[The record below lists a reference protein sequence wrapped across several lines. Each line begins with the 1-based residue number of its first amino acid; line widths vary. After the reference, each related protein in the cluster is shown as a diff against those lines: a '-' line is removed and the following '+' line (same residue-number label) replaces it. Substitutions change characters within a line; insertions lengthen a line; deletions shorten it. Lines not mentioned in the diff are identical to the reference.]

1 MTKDCPTIG
10 IDASRAL
17 VARRTGTEHYS
28 ASLLRAL
35 AGLPE
40 AERYRFVLYVNV
52 ASEAQARGRLG
63 FDLPPHW
70 KVRAIPFPRRWTHA
84 RLSWEMLR
92 WPPAA
97 LCAAWHLL
105 PLLARPPT

>member
-1 MTKDCPTIG
+1 MTKDFPTIG

-40 AERYRFVLYVNV
+40 AERYRFVLYLNV
-52 ASEAQARGRLG
+52 ASEAQARKRLG
-63 FDLPPHW
+63 FDVPANW
-70 KVRAIPFPRRWTHA
+70 KIHAIPFPRLWTHA
-84 RLSWEMLR
+84 RLSWEMLHR
-92 WPPAA
+92 PPGVLFVPA
-97 LCAAWHLL
+97 HVV
-105 PLLARPPT
+105 PLLHPRH